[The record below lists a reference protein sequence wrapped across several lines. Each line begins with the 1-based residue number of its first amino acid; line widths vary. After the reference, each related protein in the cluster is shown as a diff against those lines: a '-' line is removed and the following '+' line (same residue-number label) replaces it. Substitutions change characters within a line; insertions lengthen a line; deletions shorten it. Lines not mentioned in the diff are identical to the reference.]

1 MACFSG
7 DTSGLICVKRKE
19 NGSWVGMPRGSS
31 LRAPQNNV
39 LLHTAHMEYHTS
51 ASRRT
56 RGCRKQGGLFQVPSR
71 PLVTDKKSNW
81 KRYLLRTTLDSING
95 SVNPI
100 LEPCESLF
108 HRPRQISTT
117 NWMSSVHFKWRLA
130 CPILCKNLLHI
141 DVRLREDNA
150 WVSLSSGTYHTF
162 DWTLLD
168 GHSVLAPISSSGSEY
183 ARLQVDS

>member
-1 MACFSG
+1 MCEKKGKWELGGNVSREFHACPAKWCAI
-7 DTSGLICVKRKE
+7 TVQRLWNIIHPQVAELIKRMWE
-19 NGSWVGMPRGSS
+19 
-31 LRAPQNNV
+31 A
-39 LLHTAHMEYHTS
+39 
-51 ASRRT
+51 RRT
-56 RGCRKQGGLFQVPSR
+56 IQVPRRTFSSSKSPSR
-71 PLVTDKKSNW
+71 KWWKSNW

-117 NWMSSVHFKWRLA
+117 NWMSSVHFKWRLV
-130 CPILCKNLLHI
+130 CPILCNNLLHI

-150 WVSLSSGTYHTF
+150 WVSLSSTYHTIN
-162 DWTLLD
+162 WTFLD
-168 GHSVLAPISSSGSEY
+168 RHSDLAPISSSGSEY